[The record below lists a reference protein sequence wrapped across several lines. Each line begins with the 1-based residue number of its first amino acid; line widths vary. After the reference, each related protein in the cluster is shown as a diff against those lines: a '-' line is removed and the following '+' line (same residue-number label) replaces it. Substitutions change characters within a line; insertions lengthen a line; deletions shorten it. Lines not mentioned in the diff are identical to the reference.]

1 MSAKNRLYWFL
12 QVFGWNLYLILVG
25 FSLYKSR
32 GYSQQL
38 LFFLLLVLVLNIFS
52 SHFYRLLI
60 KKKSWINDS
69 FGVLSIKIVFSSI
82 LLGLVFSTITNF
94 LSFLLF
100 ENVFVFIDL
109 NSFLIGLFLY
119 FVWNIIYFGYAYFD
133 RSKNQEIERLKLTS
147 EKNEIELQNLR
158 SQLNPHFMFN
168 SMNSIRALI
177 DENPDKAKKAVTS
190 LSAILRNALINTRDR
205 LIPLKQEIETV
216 QDYLS
221 LEKIRY
227 EERLTFNFDL
237 APTSLNILIPP
248 MIIQTLAE
256 NAIKHGVAKKIAG
269 GEVLIKSKLSDD
281 NVIIQI
287 INPGQLS
294 NNSTQND
301 RPSLGILNTK
311 RRLLMQYGD
320 KASFSI
326 KNLDADS
333 VISTLTIPK
342 S

>member
-1 MSAKNRLYWFL
+1 
-12 QVFGWNLYLILVG
+12 
-25 FSLYKSR
+25 
-32 GYSQQL
+32 
-38 LFFLLLVLVLNIFS
+38 
-52 SHFYRLLI
+52 
-60 KKKSWINDS
+60 
-69 FGVLSIKIVFSSI
+69 KIIFSSI
-82 LLGLVFSTITNF
+82 LLGLVFSAITNF

-216 QDYLS
+216 KDYLS

-237 APTSLNILIPP
+237 APTSLNILI
-248 MIIQTLAE
+248 
-256 NAIKHGVAKKIAG
+256 
-269 GEVLIKSKLSDD
+269 
-281 NVIIQI
+281 
-287 INPGQLS
+287 
-294 NNSTQND
+294 
-301 RPSLGILNTK
+301 
-311 RRLLMQYGD
+311 
-320 KASFSI
+320 
-326 KNLDADS
+326 
-333 VISTLTIPK
+333 
-342 S
+342 

>member
-1 MSAKNRLYWFL
+1 M
-12 QVFGWNLYLILVG
+12 
-25 FSLYKSR
+25 
-32 GYSQQL
+32 
-38 LFFLLLVLVLNIFS
+38 
-52 SHFYRLLI
+52 LI

-69 FGVLSIKIVFSSI
+69 FGVLSIKIIFSSI
-82 LLGLVFSTITNF
+82 LLGLVFSAITNF

-216 QDYLS
+216 KDYLS

>member
-69 FGVLSIKIVFSSI
+69 FGVLSIKIIFSSI
-82 LLGLVFSTITNF
+82 LLGLVFSAITNF

-294 NNSTQND
+294 NNSTQKD

>member
-69 FGVLSIKIVFSSI
+69 FGVLSIKIIFSSI
-82 LLGLVFSTITNF
+82 LLGLVFSAITNF